1 MTKEAAIREI
11 ASRLVSHFDPLRIY
25 LFGSQAR
32 GDSGPES
39 DLDFLVVVPDETPR
53 EKLKAGPFFV
63 HAKGVPFPIDVVVW
77 KVSEFDRRL
86 HLRASFPATVVR
98 EGRLLYAA
106 ADLVER

>member
-1 MTKEAAIREI
+1 MTKEAAIQEI
-11 ASRLVSHFDPLRIY
+11 TARLLSHFDPLRVY

-32 GDSGPES
+32 GDSDPES
-39 DLDFLVVVPDETPR
+39 DLDFLVVVPDEAPR
-53 EKLKAGPFFV
+53 EKLKAGAFYSK
-63 HAKGVPFPIDVVVW
+63 AAGIQFPIDIVVW
-77 KVSEFDRRL
+77 KASEFDRRL